1 MRRTGHLTGN
11 HRDVSAYYDRNT
23 KRFLRFS
30 GGNGALHRKL
40 WTAQVHTASEALQ
53 SVHSIILHI
62 LQREL
67 VDFLPQ
73 APVDGEPVLA
83 GIRII
88 DVGCGVGETMFQLAK
103 HMDAEFTG
111 ITLSPV
117 QVQIAGERAV
127 ERALEKRCTFQTA
140 DILDFHTDSRF
151 HVVIALESFSH
162 IGNTRGFFEQ
172 ASHLLERRGL
182 LVLID
187 DVKAEDRTQ
196 GKEALRWIGRF
207 ERGWHLHGL
216 RTAEYIHSCANG
228 AGLKMIENRDLT
240 RFIRVRPLLQVLL
253 RPLLYFPL
261 PGYYR
266 DNLRGGIALQVCTHR
281 GFTRYRCMVFKKD

>member
-1 MRRTGHLTGN
+1 
-11 HRDVSAYYDRNT
+11 
-23 KRFLRFS
+23 
-30 GGNGALHRKL
+30 
-40 WTAQVHTASEALQ
+40 VHTASEALQ
-53 SVHSIILHI
+53 SVHSIILNI

-67 VDFLPQ
+67 EDLLPH
-73 APVDGEPVLA
+73 APTNGKPVLD

-117 QVQIAGERAV
+117 QAQIAGERAV
-127 ERALEKRCTFQTA
+127 ERALEERCTFQTA

-151 HVVIALESFSH
+151 HGAIALESFSH

-172 ASHLLERRGL
+172 VSRFLERKGV

-187 DVKAEDRTQ
+187 DVKAEDCEQ
-196 GKEALRWIGRF
+196 GGRALRWIRRF

-216 RTAEYIHSCANG
+216 CSAEYIHSCAYG

-240 RFIRVRPLLQVLL
+240 RYIHIRPLLLALLLPVLF
-253 RPLLYFPL
+253 FPL